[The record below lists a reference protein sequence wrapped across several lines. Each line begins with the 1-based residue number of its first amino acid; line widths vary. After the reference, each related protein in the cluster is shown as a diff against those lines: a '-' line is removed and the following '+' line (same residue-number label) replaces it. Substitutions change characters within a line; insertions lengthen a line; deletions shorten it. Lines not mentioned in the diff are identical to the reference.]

1 MATLARRTC
10 VNTEAGCD
18 WKTPQCDQITTVAE
32 ALETMRLHASG
43 CLFNPR
49 RMEERQY
56 QRQAEAAEISQR
68 KAEMARRMA
77 ADLRRFAT
85 EAEERRE
92 QRDDLRQ
99 QEAAR
104 VAAERAADYRRAP
117 THNPPTRP
125 VAGGRRPVAPRQ
137 QEWRQFA
144 DYQDDL
150 QKMGVNLSRGGE
162 ITFTKEEITEDILN
176 QGDLQTMDANLTF
189 AEEEI
194 TECVF
199 NPRVMEE
206 RQEAGDG
213 RWQVAGGRKR
223 GRRQEVAR
231 VTAETAA
238 VNQRAPNASYS
249 VTQQVPWDLKA
260 KCAPIHNPP
269 QRPPRPP
276 KSAPMPRPA
285 RKRKRSQQE
294 WRQVAELHDEP
305 QIMGISFT
313 FATPPR
319 PPKKRKRSQ

>member
-43 CLFNPR
+43 CFFNPR

-104 VAAERAADYRRAP
+104 VAAERDAAYLRQQEAARVAAERAADYRRAP

-144 DYQDDL
+144 DYQ
-150 QKMGVNLSRGGE
+150 
-162 ITFTKEEITEDILN
+162 
-176 QGDLQTMDANLTF
+176 GDLQTMDANLTF

-199 NPRVMEE
+199 NPRVVEE

-213 RWQVAGGRKR
+213 RWQVAGREAGGRRWPGWQRKQPPSTR
-223 GRRQEVAR
+223 GRPPL
-231 VTAETAA
+231 VTL
-238 VNQRAPNASYS
+238 SLS
-249 VTQQVPWDLKA
+249 
-260 KCAPIHNPP
+260 
-269 QRPPRPP
+269 
-276 KSAPMPRPA
+276 KS
-285 RKRKRSQQE
+285 
-294 WRQVAELHDEP
+294 H
-305 QIMGISFT
+305 GT
-313 FATPPR
+313 
-319 PPKKRKRSQ
+319 